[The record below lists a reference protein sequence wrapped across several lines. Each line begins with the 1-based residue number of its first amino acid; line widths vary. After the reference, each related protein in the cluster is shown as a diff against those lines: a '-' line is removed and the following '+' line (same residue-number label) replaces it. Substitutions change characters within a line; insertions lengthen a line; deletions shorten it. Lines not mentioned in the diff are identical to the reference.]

1 MREQG
6 DGCISR
12 SVMALPDRDPP
23 REPARGQ
30 WACAVVSAG
39 EVETRYRRTGCGP
52 PVVVLGYEFDD
63 EDRLPEPLGPLAGR
77 FRVIV
82 PDPAGIEALAPATS
96 PEPASFP
103 GWLRGFL
110 EGLGIEGA
118 RVVAEAGLDA
128 ALARFV
134 ALNPGQID
142 RLLII
147 GDTSPASSEPPPVS
161 PGDMAVW
168 RATPKATA
176 DAIVRFLALDV
187 PARGP
192 PAPG

>member
-118 RVVAEAGLDA
+118 RVVAEAGFDA
-128 ALARFV
+128 ALQAWAEAV
-134 ALNPGQID
+134 DAAIAANPQDLGS
-142 RLLII
+142 L
-147 GDTSPASSEPPPVS
+147 E
-161 PGDMAVW
+161 
-168 RATPKATA
+168 ATA
-176 DAIVRFLALDV
+176 
-187 PARGP
+187 GP
-192 PAPG
+192 VFEKCKACHEDYRVEKE